1 MQSAQGQRRW
11 GGRGGARHR
20 KRRHAHHTARAGAGR
35 PQGQRREGQY
45 ENRVPY
51 REPRETLREVA
62 GAADQ
67 DELVL
72 QDLWSP
78 EAVPRF
84 AKGPKGYRR
93 SDERM
98 REDICDELM
107 GMQDIDSSDVEVNVT
122 GGAVSLTGTVP
133 DRSMKYRIEQ
143 VADRCTGVVDIT
155 NLIKVRGSS
164 RS

>member
-1 MQSAQGQRRW
+1 MQRAKRQRRSV
-11 GGRGGARHR
+11 GKRHPLR
-20 KRRHAHHTARAGAGR
+20 V
-35 PQGQRREGQY
+35 PQGQRREGKF

-51 REPRETLREVA
+51 REPRGGPREVA
-62 GAADQ
+62 GAVDQ

-72 QDLWSP
+72 ADLLSP
-78 EAVPRF
+78 EAGPRF
-84 AKGPKGYRR
+84 PPGPKGYKR
-93 SDERM
+93 SDERI

-107 GMQDIDSSDVEVNVT
+107 TMGDIDSSDVEVSVN

-133 DRSMKYRIEQ
+133 DRSMKYRIES

-155 NLIKVRGSS
+155 NLIKVRGTS